1 MSKKTNQPI
10 YSQQLGAIRV
20 AVWEST
26 TDEGR
31 IYHNAT
37 VTRSYREKNSEE
49 WKESSSFNGLADLAL
64 VREAARLAA
73 NFIEVRERELN
84 ERE

>member
-1 MSKKTNQPI
+1 MSKKQNAPI
-10 YSQQLGAIRV
+10 FSQQLGAIRA

-31 IYHNAT
+31 VFYNAT
-37 VTRSYREKNSEE
+37 ITRSYREKNSEE

-64 VREAARLAA
+64 VREATRLAA
-73 NFIEVRERELN
+73 NFIEARERD
-84 ERE
+84 

>member
-1 MSKKTNQPI
+1 MSKKTNTPV
-10 YSQQLGAIRV
+10 YSQQLGAIRA
-20 AVWEST
+20 AVWESA

-31 IYHNAT
+31 VFHNVT
-37 VTRSYREKNSEE
+37 ITRSYREKNSEE

-73 NFIEVRERELN
+73 SWIEQRERELEDN
-84 ERE
+84 D

>member
-1 MSKKTNQPI
+1 MSKKTNTPV

-20 AVWEST
+20 AVWEAA

-31 IYHNAT
+31 VYHNASI
-37 VTRSYREKNSEE
+37 TRSYREKNSEE

-64 VREAARLAA
+64 VKEAARLAA
-73 NFIEVRERELN
+73 DFIQMRERELATD
-84 ERE
+84 E